1 MKFIT
6 EDNIA
11 ALYAAFVYFPP
22 FDNYK
27 FPPPSKVEFVVT
39 SSVELYGE
47 YQPCESGDPHIITI
61 STGKCSHL
69 DTVVKTLMHEMIHMA
84 LYLEQPKGDYHSHKG
99 RFSKLQK
106 QVARIY
112 GFDPKEL

>member
-1 MKFIT
+1 MTFIT

-11 ALYAAFVYFPP
+11 ALYAAFVHFPP

-27 FPPPSKVEFVVT
+27 FPPPSKVDFVIVNNID
-39 SSVELYGE
+39 LYGE

-61 STGKCSHL
+61 SKGKCSHI
-69 DTVVKTLMHEMIHMA
+69 DTVIKTLMHEMIHMA
-84 LYLEQPKGDYHSHKG
+84 LYLDAPRSDYHSHKG
-99 RFSKLQK
+99 RFNKLQK
-106 QVARIY
+106 QVAKIY